1 MAALPP
7 NKILRQAREGAAM
20 HHLNK
25 GLALMLLLTVLFLP
39 ASPAKAEASS
49 PTGLTL
55 QELTEWAD
63 RMLVRARASQPIGGG
78 SPSGELT
85 EDGYEVVYDFA
96 TLYLDTPQLTDASVL
111 NAIVV
116 TNEDT
121 PCPRDIPPYA
131 TDQMLLSAYANENP
145 ELIGSEDFAALYLWE
160 DLPKSADWG
169 WIQRDGQTLTQVQ
182 YAVQEQQADGSYTD
196 CGLSYILSGGYITAI
211 RAYGLSA
218 SIPADDL
225 EENLQSVR
233 EVKAADSYFAYP
245 QSSVGTD
252 LEPFDRED
260 LLFSGMDFLSLSPES
275 AIAVLG
281 GYEAETWLEDDDG
294 EWLRILQWPQA
305 EITFLYTADKVF
317 EHVDNLALSQRG
329 LEGPRAVMVGDSM
342 SSVLN
347 RFRHGEGELLDGR
360 EVLYVDGETP
370 PFGVAEYE
378 DATATLHYSFPV
390 EGVKGIGTVTLQM
403 IFVDTSL
410 SELFL
415 YSW

>member
-1 MAALPP
+1 
-7 NKILRQAREGAAM
+7 M
-20 HHLNK
+20 HYMNR

-39 ASPAKAEASS
+39 ATPAGAQEAA
-49 PTGLTL
+49 PTGLTFA
-55 QELTEWAD
+55 ELTEWAGS
-63 RMLVRARASQPIGGG
+63 MLAQARSSQPIKGED
-78 SPSGELT
+78 PSGKLT

-121 PCPRDIPPYA
+121 PCPREIPPYA
-131 TDQMLLSAYANENP
+131 TEQMLLSAYANENP
-145 ELIGSEDFAALYLWE
+145 SLTGNEDFAALYLWE
-160 DLPKSADWG
+160 DMPKSANWG
-169 WIQRDGQTLTQVQ
+169 WVQRDGQALTQVQ
-182 YAVQEQQADGSYTD
+182 YAVQEQKKDGSYTD
-196 CGLSYILSGGYITAI
+196 CGLSYILSGGYITTI

-218 SIPADDL
+218 SITADAL
-225 EENLQSVR
+225 EESLQSVR

-252 LEPFDRED
+252 LDPFDRED

-281 GYEAETWLEDDDG
+281 GYEAETWLEDDGG

-305 EITFLYTADKVF
+305 EITFLYTSDKVF

-342 SSVLN
+342 VSVLN
-347 RFRHGEGELLDGR
+347 RFRHGEGELTDGR
-360 EVLYVDGETP
+360 EVLYGDGETP
-370 PFGVAEYE
+370 PFGVAEYQ
-378 DATATLHYSFPV
+378 DSTVTLHYSFPV
-390 EGVKGIGTVTLQM
+390 EGIKDIGTVTLQM

>member
-1 MAALPP
+1 
-7 NKILRQAREGAAM
+7 M
-20 HHLNK
+20 HHLNR
-25 GLALMLLLTVLFLP
+25 GLALILILTVLFLP
-39 ASPAKAEASS
+39 VSPARAAETS
-49 PTGLTL
+49 PSGLTL
-55 QELTEWAD
+55 GELTEWAG
-63 RMLVRARASQPIGGG
+63 RMLARARATQPIQGEGLA
-78 SPSGELT
+78 GELT
-85 EDGYEVVYDFA
+85 EDGYAVVYDFA

-121 PCPRDIPPYA
+121 PCPRELPPYA
-131 TDQMLLSAYANENP
+131 TEQMLLSAYANENP
-145 ELIGSEDFAALYLWE
+145 DLVGDGDFAALYLQE
-160 DLPKSADWG
+160 DLPKGAYWG
-169 WIQRDGQTLTQVQ
+169 WVQRDGQTLTQVQ
-182 YAVQEQQADGSYTD
+182 YAVQEQQKDGSYTD
-196 CGLSYILSGGYITAI
+196 CGLSYGLSGGYITTI

-218 SIPADDL
+218 SIPADAL
-225 EENLQSVR
+225 EQTLESVR

-252 LEPFDRED
+252 LEAFERDD

-275 AIAVLG
+275 AIEALG
-281 GYEAETWLEDDDG
+281 GFEAEAWIEDDGG

-305 EITFLYTADKVF
+305 EITFLYTADKLF
-317 EHVDNLALSQRG
+317 DRVDNLALSQRG
-329 LEGPRAVMVGDSM
+329 IEGPRAVMVGDSM

-347 RFRHGEGELLDGR
+347 RFRHGEGELTGGR
-360 EVLYVDGETP
+360 EVLYGDGETP
-370 PFGVAEYE
+370 PFGVAEYQ